1 MYGLVRAVL
10 GFSVNKIYH
19 NKVKS
24 NFFLHLG
31 GRWKQ
36 GFKSRQNIKWTQVIA
51 RTSNELR
58 IYAKLQF
65 YEKIVLQKQ
74 NANQV
79 YEKTYILKKEI
90 HCRNK
95 WFIY

>member
-1 MYGLVRAVL
+1 MRSDL
-10 GFSVNKIYH
+10 GFSVNKIYYK
-19 NKVKS
+19 KVKS

-31 GRWKQ
+31 SRWKQ
-36 GFKSRQNIKWTQVIA
+36 GFKSKQNIKWTQVIA
-51 RTSNELR
+51 RTSTELR

-90 HCRNK
+90 HWRNK
-95 WFIY
+95 GFIY